1 MLADR
6 LLRLL
11 KLGNH
16 RFFRE
21 LEETF
26 GLNPDI
32 LRFVKVRKDAY
43 PRTQAPHKYNSTLS
57 KINMMDRAECGLFFA
72 FYVVCVHTSQGPA
85 LIDYFGSC
93 WQAHWFFHIGAV
105 ASFGTFSCLLIWLGL
120 WACCFSFLSS

>member
-1 MLADR
+1 MLDDR

-26 GLNPDI
+26 GMNPDI

-43 PRTQAPHKYNSTLS
+43 ARTQAPHKHHTTLP
-57 KINMMDRAECGLFFA
+57 KINMMDRAECGLFFMLFMWYA
-72 FYVVCVHTSQGPA
+72 CIPSYVCVHTIQGPA
-85 LIDYFGSC
+85 LIDYFRSC
-93 WQAHWFFHIGAV
+93 
-105 ASFGTFSCLLIWLGL
+105 
-120 WACCFSFLSS
+120 